1 MECSAQN
8 ESLSTSPPIL
18 DNAYYFIEATRSLL
32 DEGDV
37 TALDTLASRLS
48 PFRIQYRSVVE
59 GDIISVKPVLVLEHE
74 QSPIKGRWKSTEST
88 GFDVGVFQDNC
99 STLVSA
105 LNSGTTNTDPYKPGL
120 TTPAMTNN
128 ILVDY
133 EANSHENAI
142 VYAQIPRYGTG
153 LGLGTRN
160 SLATTNVDL
169 SQAHNAGLGLA
180 DTGHAV
186 HETTDSSSKD
196 SSGDCTLPLPDFDL
210 IDFDGC
216 AYLTGGGM
224 GTSCHNQPTEMTH
237 IMQNTRSL
245 SSAGPPGDSIFVEF
259 DSSLQTSGTVG
270 NVEPRAPRAE
280 NNDALSTSGDTPI
293 SDFDSP
299 EGCLVGDTHS
309 PVSNTLYD
317 SVKGTPSASDAALL
331 KVNYALRVCIRA
343 DYVEFLETNLPRW
356 VKHGIWRTVWPP
368 SKAKGAHGYE
378 SLQKAYWNICRLDRQ
393 MGDDAIRSRMAMVM
407 LHLEYEKACLT
418 WKSRTS
424 TKWASAN
431 SQRKS
436 EMRAKFHD
444 RKRKN
449 TAVTAKIIK
458 DIERAI
464 KNSRTGLLD
473 ILNKVNPIAQ
483 SLFLNHGYESHNLQ
497 IKLPLLL
504 EQPDSS

>member
-1 MECSAQN
+1 
-8 ESLSTSPPIL
+8 
-18 DNAYYFIEATRSLL
+18 
-32 DEGDV
+32 
-37 TALDTLASRLS
+37 
-48 PFRIQYRSVVE
+48 
-59 GDIISVKPVLVLEHE
+59 
-74 QSPIKGRWKSTEST
+74 
-88 GFDVGVFQDNC
+88 
-99 STLVSA
+99 
-105 LNSGTTNTDPYKPGL
+105 
-120 TTPAMTNN
+120 
-128 ILVDY
+128 
-133 EANSHENAI
+133 
-142 VYAQIPRYGTG
+142 
-153 LGLGTRN
+153 
-160 SLATTNVDL
+160 
-169 SQAHNAGLGLA
+169 
-180 DTGHAV
+180 
-186 HETTDSSSKD
+186 
-196 SSGDCTLPLPDFDL
+196 
-210 IDFDGC
+210 
-216 AYLTGGGM
+216 
-224 GTSCHNQPTEMTH
+224 
-237 IMQNTRSL
+237 MQNTRSL

>member
-1 MECSAQN
+1 M
-8 ESLSTSPPIL
+8 
-18 DNAYYFIEATRSLL
+18 
-32 DEGDV
+32 
-37 TALDTLASRLS
+37 
-48 PFRIQYRSVVE
+48 
-59 GDIISVKPVLVLEHE
+59 
-74 QSPIKGRWKSTEST
+74 
-88 GFDVGVFQDNC
+88 
-99 STLVSA
+99 
-105 LNSGTTNTDPYKPGL
+105 
-120 TTPAMTNN
+120 
-128 ILVDY
+128 
-133 EANSHENAI
+133 
-142 VYAQIPRYGTG
+142 
-153 LGLGTRN
+153 
-160 SLATTNVDL
+160 
-169 SQAHNAGLGLA
+169 
-180 DTGHAV
+180 
-186 HETTDSSSKD
+186 
-196 SSGDCTLPLPDFDL
+196 PLPDFDL

-259 DSSLQTSGTVG
+259 DSSLQISGTVG

-309 PVSNTLYD
+309 PVSNTPYD

-368 SKAKGAHGYE
+368 NKAKGAHGYE

-424 TKWASAN
+424 TSEKPITGVGRGGISCLIDDIISNTYPEWASAN

-444 RKRKN
+444 RKRYGKRWWMLVEPLGPSILILCSSKF
-449 TAVTAKIIK
+449 AGIMYSAFPSF
-458 DIERAI
+458 RAYTYT
-464 KNSRTGLLD
+464 RD
-473 ILNKVNPIAQ
+473 
-483 SLFLNHGYESHNLQ
+483 FY
-497 IKLPLLL
+497 
-504 EQPDSS
+504 

>member
-105 LNSGTTNTDPYKPGL
+105 LNSGTTNTDPYKSGL
-120 TTPAMTNN
+120 TTPAITNN
-128 ILVDY
+128 ILADY
-133 EANSHENAI
+133 EANSHENAV
-142 VYAQIPRYGTG
+142 VYAQVPRYGTG

-169 SQAHNAGLGLA
+169 SQVWTRPRYYRRLQSG
-180 DTGHAV
+180 T
-186 HETTDSSSKD
+186 SSKD
-196 SSGDCTLPLPDFDL
+196 LSGDCTLPLPDFDL

-259 DSSLQTSGTVG
+259 DSSLQISGTVG

-280 NNDALSTSGDTPI
+280 NNNALSTSGDTPI

-368 SKAKGAHGYE
+368 NKAKGAHGYE

-407 LHLEYEKACLT
+407 LHLE
-418 WKSRTS
+418 
-424 TKWASAN
+424 
-431 SQRKS
+431 
-436 EMRAKFHD
+436 
-444 RKRKN
+444 KN